1 MTIKQ
6 AIEIAIASGMTT
18 FTVSHHTYKG
28 RQFEQTANT
37 IHDFIKGYENDK
49 VMSLYL
55 GNWYS
60 QYNGQGKP
68 YTYPRPTHCHIE
80 FRNENEK
87 IGA

>member
-18 FTVSHHTYKG
+18 FTVAHHSYNGKTY
-28 RQFEQTANT
+28 EQSKDT
-37 IHDFIKGYENDK
+37 IYSFIEGYENDK

-60 QYNGQGKP
+60 QYNGWGKP
-68 YTYPRPTHCHIE
+68 YTYTRPTHCHVT
-80 FRNENEK
+80 FRNENE
-87 IGA
+87 II